1 MKQIVAIAYLT
12 ALMTLAIPFFTIDLA
27 EADLSG
33 LIRGR
38 VINQSLNQKGVE
50 NLEVTLY
57 QFFKDK
63 ASEISRI
70 RTDKTGLFVFE
81 GINSART

>member
-12 ALMTLAIPFFTIDLA
+12 ALMTLTIPFFTIDMA

-38 VINQSLNQKGVE
+38 VINQSLNQKGV
-50 NLEVTLY
+50 
-57 QFFKDK
+57 
-63 ASEISRI
+63 A
-70 RTDKTGLFVFE
+70 G
-81 GINSART
+81 NS

>member
-1 MKQIVAIAYLT
+1 MAIAYLT
-12 ALMTLAIPFFTIDLA
+12 ALMILATPFFRIDLA
-27 EADLSG
+27 EAQLSG

-38 VINQSLNQKGVE
+38 VINQSLSQKGVE
-50 NLEVTLY
+50 DLEVTRY
-57 QFFKDK
+57 NYFKDK